1 MVVVALIT
9 AGAGMPGCGGGG
21 AATPPSSPPPSIQVS
36 VTTTSASVMLGNS
49 VTFRATV
56 TNTTDTGVS
65 WSVNGTAGG
74 KATGGVKFPRGV
86 DNPPPG
92 PASPPTPQIHPP
104 SQAPTTKTGAVHD
117 TRTPDT

>member
-1 MVVVALIT
+1 MRPLPQSNGKKFKATRIVVVALLT

-49 VTFRATV
+49 MTFRATV

-74 KATGGVKFPRGV
+74 KGKGGGK
-86 DNPPPG
+86 NPGGGDTRAPG
-92 PASPPTPQIHPP
+92 P
-104 SQAPTTKTGAVHD
+104 
-117 TRTPDT
+117 